1 MRSGPSVGAHYREAI
16 RGRSAAEFVSKL
28 EGGMQELEETIYW
41 IELLVEAEIMP
52 ANRLADLLT
61 EADELMAIFAA
72 SAKTAKER
80 MRVKRASSQPSKSKP
95 VPADDSHNSV
105 A

>member
-1 MRSGPSVGAHYREAI
+1 
-16 RGRSAAEFVSKL
+16 VSKL

-41 IELLVEAEIMP
+41 SELLVDAEIVSES
-52 ANRLADLLT
+52 RLAELLT
-61 EADELMAIFAA
+61 EADELMAIFAS

-80 MRVKRASSQPSKSKP
+80 LRVKRAGSQSSRSKP
-95 VPADDSHNSV
+95 APANVPHDSV